1 MMLLNENQMNFDN
14 GMEEVLINNYESI
27 LNQLNSKDN
36 KNRHGLLVDNA
47 FAVSGIKDKELDFYY
62 TKFFEAKDLIL
73 KKVDLKN
80 DYKKASSL
88 QKAVYSKFIPKK
100 HSPELSNAVKN
111 YTSNCI
117 GLTTI
122 YSIFA
127 LNIGLDVE
135 LVTNNKGLHFFNKVI
150 ISDKEYYVDCVS
162 DTPDENI
169 NKKNYEDYKV
179 EIMLLKLTYGEV
191 KGAKLSDLLSA
202 VYRSRA
208 YKETT
213 IDKKME
219 LYKKALLINPEDE
232 LAKKFILKIK

>member
-1 MMLLNENQMNFDN
+1 MNFDN
-14 GMEEVLINNYESI
+14 GMEEVLINNYESV
-27 LNQLNSKDN
+27 LTQLNNKDN
-36 KNRHGLLVDNA
+36 KNRYELLVDNA

-62 TKFFEAKDLIL
+62 TKFFEAYDLIL
-73 KKVDLKN
+73 KKINFKD
-80 DYKKASSL
+80 DYAKLNSL
-88 QKAVYSKFIPKK
+88 QKAVYSKFMPKK
-100 HSPELSNAVKN
+100 HAPELSNAVTN
-111 YTSNCI
+111 YNGNCI

-127 LNIGLDVE
+127 LKIGLDIE

-150 ISDKEYYVDCVS
+150 ISNKEYYVDCVS

-179 EIMLLKLTYGEV
+179 EVVLSKLTYGEV
-191 KGAKLSDLLSA
+191 KGAKLSDLLGA

-213 IDKKME
+213 KDKRIE
-219 LYKKALLINPEDE
+219 LYKKALLINPNDE